1 MAKFTGKTALVTGGT
16 TGIGLAAA
24 QLLAAEGAKVLITGR
39 NPETLAA
46 ARKTLGSSV
55 DVFQSDAA
63 SLADIDKLA
72 AHVAATYGKLDILFV
87 NAGIATFATPEA
99 SDEQVFDRQF
109 NINVKGAYFTVT
121 KLLPVL
127 NDGASVIFNASVAQ
141 AKGLAAASIYS
152 ATKAAVRSFGRTLA
166 TDLAPRGIRVNTVSP
181 GPIGTPLF
189 DKLGMTGEQ
198 VSGMKDYLGGS
209 TAMKRMG
216 TPEEVAKVVAFLSS
230 DDASYITGEEI
241 AVDGGMMRL

>member
-16 TGIGLAAA
+16 TGIGLATA
-24 QLLAAEGAKVLITGR
+24 QHLAAEGAKVIITGR
-39 NPETLAA
+39 NPETLSQ
-46 ARKTLGSSV
+46 ARKTLGTAV
-55 DVFQSDAA
+55 DVFEADAA
-63 SLADIDKLA
+63 NLADIDKLA
-72 AHVAATYGKLDILFV
+72 AHLTAQYGKLDILFV
-87 NAGIATFATPEA
+87 NAGIALFASPEA
-99 SDEQVFDRQF
+99 SDEQIYDRQF
-109 NINVKGAYFTVT
+109 NINVKGAYFTVI

-127 NDGASVIFNASVAQ
+127 NDGASIIFNSSVAQ

-166 TDLAPRGIRVNTVSP
+166 TDLAPRGIRVNTISP

-189 DKLGMTGEQ
+189 DKLGMSSEQ
-198 VSGMKDYLGGS
+198 VSGMKDFLGGS
-209 TAMKRMG
+209 TAMKRLG